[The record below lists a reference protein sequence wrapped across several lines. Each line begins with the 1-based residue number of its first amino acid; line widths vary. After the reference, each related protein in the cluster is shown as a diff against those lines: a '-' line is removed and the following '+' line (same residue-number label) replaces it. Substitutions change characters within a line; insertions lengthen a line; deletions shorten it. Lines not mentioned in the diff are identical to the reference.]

1 MKTKEHNTT
10 RVVNCYGCKKIGH
23 YARNCPTLQCSNCN
37 IKGQATE
44 NCRKKSKSGDCAK
57 ILRKNDHKHAFRI
70 SDSKH
75 GDVSGLRAS
84 LLIDSGASTHIVNN
98 REKFDVFNSDFN
110 AASHTIELADGSKSN
125 LAKARGTA
133 HIKLSDSDGKM
144 CKATL
149 NNALF
154 IPEYP
159 TNIFSV
165 HEATKHGSTVTFGPN
180 ESKLTT
186 EDGKQFNIVQN
197 GKLFYLETDDKL
209 CAVTEHSLKDLH
221 VMMGHCNISDLRKLG
236 TVVNVSKK
244 PDTRATSPLH
254 LVHSDLAGPMTP
266 TGKGGFR
273 WGMCFVLWIRVSLFS
288 ETKI

>member
-1 MKTKEHNTT
+1 M
-10 RVVNCYGCKKIGH
+10 
-23 YARNCPTLQCSNCN
+23 
-37 IKGQATE
+37 
-44 NCRKKSKSGDCAK
+44 
-57 ILRKNDHKHAFRI
+57 
-70 SDSKH
+70 
-75 GDVSGLRAS
+75 
-84 LLIDSGASTHIVNN
+84 NN

-133 HIKLSDSDGKM
+133 HIKLSDSDEMM

-165 HEATKHGSTVTFGPN
+165 HEATKHGSTVTFGPD

-186 EDGKQFNIVQN
+186 EDGKQLNMVQN

-209 CAVTEHSLKDLH
+209 CAVKEHSLKDLH

-236 TVVNVSKK
+236 TVVNGINIKDPIACFFCEIWCKGKQTHQSVSKK
-244 PDTRATSPLH
+244 PDTRASSPLQ
-254 LVHSDLAGPMTP
+254 LVHHDLAGPVTP
-266 TGKGGFR
+266 KAKGGFR
-273 WGMCFVLWIRVSLFS
+273 
-288 ETKI
+288 